1 MKKII
6 VLYRSKT
13 GFSKRYAEWIAEDLA
28 VECRPIKGVKLDDL
42 QGYGLVIYGAGIY
55 AGMIAGAG
63 KLKNWMEK
71 SPEKTW
77 VVFATEATP
86 PKEGYEELIFK
97 TNFRKG
103 ESRPAHFYYF
113 LSGLNYERMGFFNR
127 VLMKFFSGM
136 SARKNGTIQVTSQTS
151 IDLAYR
157 DYIKDLLCY
166 VRLKARVR

>member
-1 MKKII
+1 MKKTI

-28 VECRPIKGVKLDDL
+28 CECRPIKGVKLDDL
-42 QGYGLVIYGAGIY
+42 KDYGLVIYGAGVY

-63 KLKNWMEK
+63 KIKNWMEK
-71 SPEKTW
+71 SPDKIW
-77 VVFATEATP
+77 IVFATGATP
-86 PKEGYEELIFK
+86 PKEGYEELVFK

-113 LSGLNYERMGFFNR
+113 LAGINYEKMGFFSR
-127 VLMKFFSGM
+127 VLMKWFSSM
-136 SARKNGTIQVTSQTS
+136 SAKKTGTDQPAKPASV
-151 IDLAYR
+151 DLANR

-166 VRLKARVR
+166 VRLKAR

>member
-28 VECRPIKGVKLDDL
+28 CECRSIKGVKLDDL
-42 QGYGLVIYGAGIY
+42 KDYKLVIYGAGVY
-55 AGMIAGAG
+55 AGIIAGLG
-63 KLKNWMEK
+63 KIKNWMEK

-77 VVFATEATP
+77 IVFANGTTP
-86 PKEGYEELIFK
+86 HEEGYEELLFK

-113 LSGLNYERMGFFNR
+113 LSGINYEKMGFFNR
-127 VLMKFFSGM
+127 ILMRFFTGM
-136 SARKNGTIQVTSQTS
+136 DARQNGTTRSAKQTS
-151 IDLAYR
+151 IDLANR
-157 DYIKDLLCY
+157 EYITNLLSY
-166 VRLKARVR
+166 VRLKAR

>member
-28 VECRPIKGVKLDDL
+28 CECRPIRGIKLDDL
-42 QGYGLVIYGAGIY
+42 REYGLVIYGAGVY

-63 KLKNWMEK
+63 RIKNWMEK

-77 VVFATEATP
+77 VVFATGATP
-86 PKEGYEELIFK
+86 PKAGYEELIFK

-103 ESRPAHFYYF
+103 ESRPSHFYYF
-113 LSGLNYERMGFFNR
+113 LSGINYEKMGFFNR
-127 VLMKFFSGM
+127 ILMKFFSDM
-136 SARKNGTIQVTSQTS
+136 SARKNGTTQSTSQTS
-151 IDLAYR
+151 IDLANR
-157 DYIKDLLCY
+157 DYIKDLLGY
-166 VRLKARVR
+166 VHLKAR

>member
-28 VECRPIKGVKLDDL
+28 CECRPIKGVKLDDL
-42 QGYGLVIYGAGIY
+42 KDYGLVIYGAGVY
-55 AGMIAGAG
+55 AGMLAGAG
-63 KLKNWMEK
+63 KIKNWMEK
-71 SPEKTW
+71 TPDKIW
-77 VVFATEATP
+77 IVFATGATP
-86 PKEGYEELIFK
+86 PKEGYEELVFK

-113 LSGLNYERMGFFNR
+113 LAGINYEKMGFFSR
-127 VLMKFFSGM
+127 VLMKWLSSM
-136 SARKNGTIQVTSQTS
+136 SAKKTGTDQPAKPASV
-151 IDLAYR
+151 DLANR

-166 VRLKARVR
+166 VRLKAR

>member
-1 MKKII
+1 MKKTI

-28 VECRPIKGVKLDDL
+28 CECRPIKGVKLDDL
-42 QGYGLVIYGAGIY
+42 KDYKLVIYGAGVY
-55 AGMIAGAG
+55 AGMISGLG
-63 KLKNWMEK
+63 KIKNWMEK

-77 VVFATEATP
+77 IVFATGATP
-86 PKEGYEELIFK
+86 HEEGYEEMLLK

-113 LSGLNYERMGFFNR
+113 LSGINYETMGFFNR

-136 SARKNGTIQVTSQTS
+136 SAKKNGRAQTAKQTS
-151 IDLAYR
+151 IDLANR
-157 DYIKDLLCY
+157 HYIANLLSY
-166 VRLKARVR
+166 VRLKMR

>member
-28 VECRPIKGVKLDDL
+28 CECRPIKGVKLDDL
-42 QGYGLVIYGAGIY
+42 KDYGLVIYGAGVY

-63 KLKNWMEK
+63 KIKNWMEK
-71 SPEKTW
+71 SPDKIW
-77 VVFATEATP
+77 IVFATGATP
-86 PKEGYEELIFK
+86 PKEGYEELVFK

-113 LSGLNYERMGFFNR
+113 LAGINYEKMGFFSR
-127 VLMKFFSGM
+127 VLMKWFSSM
-136 SARKNGTIQVTSQTS
+136 SAKKTGTDQPAKPASV
-151 IDLAYR
+151 DLANR

-166 VRLKARVR
+166 VRLKAR